1 MTSGRTPFRRAALLA
16 ALLSSMEA
24 GAEEPPRE
32 PPEPPAAPEE
42 HTPEGTPEGTVVT
55 ATRLPRPERDVPAT
69 ITVLPRAELD
79 RSPALTTDTLL
90 RTVPSAATFR
100 RTASLVSDPTA
111 QGLNLRGVGPSGV
124 SRTLVLLDGVPVN
137 DPFGGWVYWRA
148 LPRLGLERIEVAPG
162 GGSALYGSS
171 ALGGVVQLVS
181 RPLGPSTLEGEL
193 LAGSFG
199 TAFLAARATGRLGRV
214 GLGLEV
220 EGLTSEGHPVVAAG
234 QRGAVDGPA
243 PSVHGTVNGRVEAE
257 VAPGLT
263 LSARGGFFQ
272 ERQNGGTRYT
282 TARVRVGTYGLG
294 AEYDAGAAGRL
305 SLNLFGHVQR
315 FEQQRARV
323 TPERASEVLSADQEV
338 PTHDEGASL
347 VWTGPTLS
355 WAGTHTLA
363 AGVDVRRIEGSSRE
377 RLFPTGDAPGATVLR
392 EAGGVQ
398 SFGGLFVQDVYSVGP
413 RVQLTGALRLDLWRN
428 AEGRREV
435 TARDGSVRPATFAP
449 REDVQLSPRVGVLV
463 RPVERLA
470 LRASAWRAFRAPT
483 LNELYRP
490 FQVGTVLTAANETLE
505 AERLLGAEAGVE
517 LQLLPGLT
525 ARATGFLNR
534 LEAPISNVTLPE
546 PLPDGARRQRRNLGA
561 ARVGGVELGADWR
574 LARAWTALLAY
585 TFVDSRVL
593 EASANPEL
601 VGKELAQNPR
611 HRGSALLTFED
622 PRLFTATVQLRVVGP
637 QFEDDLN
644 EAGMGG
650 VALVDVSASRRLY
663 AGLELFAAVEN
674 LFNREYLVGRA
685 GVDTVGQPFTLRAGL
700 RWRSPPRGR

>member
-1 MTSGRTPFRRAALLA
+1 MTSGRTPFRRAALLVV
-16 ALLSSMEA
+16 LLSSVGTRA
-24 GAEEPPRE
+24 QEPPKE
-32 PPEPPAAPEE
+32 PPEPPSAPEE
-42 HTPEGTPEGTVVT
+42 QVPLGTVVT
-55 ATRLPRPERDVPAT
+55 ATRLPRPARDVPAT
-69 ITVLPRAELD
+69 VTVLPRAELD

-100 RTASLVSDPTA
+100 RTSSLVSDPTA

-124 SRTLVLLDGVPVN
+124 SRALVLLDGVPVN

-181 RPLGPSTLEGEL
+181 RPLGPSTLEGEAL
-193 LAGSFG
+193 GGSFG
-199 TAFLAARATGRLGRV
+199 TAFLAARATERLGRV

-220 EGLTSEGHPVVAAG
+220 EGLTSEGHPVVAEG

-243 PSVHGTVNGRVEAE
+243 SSLHGTANGRVEAE

-263 LSARGGFFQ
+263 LSARGGYFQ

-282 TARVRVGTYGLG
+282 TARVRMGTYGVG
-294 AEYDAGAAGRL
+294 AEYDAGEAGRL
-305 SLNLFGHVQR
+305 ALNVFGHVQR

-323 TPERASEVLSADQEV
+323 APGRVSEVLSAEQDV
-338 PTHDEGASL
+338 PTNDQGASL
-347 VWTGPTLS
+347 VWTGPELS
-355 WAGTHTLA
+355 WAGTHRLA
-363 AGVDVRRIEGSSRE
+363 AGVDLRRIEGSSRE
-377 RLFPTGDAPGATVLR
+377 QLFPAGDAPGASVLR
-392 EAGGVQ
+392 EAGGAQ
-398 SFGGLFVQDVYSVGP
+398 HSGGLFVQDVYSVGP
-413 RVQLTGALRLDLWRN
+413 HVQLTGALRLDLWRN
-428 AEGRREV
+428 AEGWREV
-435 TARDGSVRPATFAP
+435 TARDGTLRRATFEP
-449 REDVQLSPRVGVLV
+449 REDMQLSPRLGVLV
-463 RPVERLA
+463 RPVEPLA

-490 FQVGTVLTAANETLE
+490 FQVGTVLTAANEALE
-505 AERLLGAEAGVE
+505 AERLLGAEVGAE

-525 ARATGFLNR
+525 ARATGFFNR
-534 LEAPISNVTLPE
+534 LEAPISNVTLAE
-546 PLPDGARRQRRNLGA
+546 PLPDGTQRQRRNLGA
-561 ARVGGVELGADWR
+561 ARAGGLELGVDWR
-574 LARAWTALLAY
+574 LAKAWTALLAY
-585 TFVDSRVL
+585 TYVDSRVL

-611 HRGSALLTFED
+611 HRGSALLTFDD

-650 VALVDVSASRRLY
+650 YALVDVSASRRLY
-663 AGLELFAAVEN
+663 LGLELFAAVEN

-685 GVDTVGQPFTLRAGL
+685 GVDTVGQPFMVRAGL
-700 RWRSPPRGR
+700 RWRKDTRGR